1 MLNMLTEKHLLRLI
15 LGLFLLLGL
24 SYALLTPPFEASDE
38 LWHYPMIQ
46 HLGNGHP
53 LPVQVFD
60 PDQAGPWKQEA
71 SQPPLYYYL
80 GAALTF
86 WIDTSDMERVRWL
99 NPHVDNGVITA
110 DGNRNLAIHPDD
122 FSNWQGSLL
131 AVRIVRLFSV
141 LLGACTVYLTYLLGR
156 EVAPERP
163 EIALGAAAVNAFTPM
178 FLFISGAVNNDNL
191 AIPLASLGVLLLIRL
206 VNHPPQTTTGIIKQ
220 TLLFGVVTGLAI
232 LTKQGTFA
240 LLPLAL
246 GAFAIFHWTRWTAQ
260 ADFAFSWRGFGRL
273 LGNTAVQFLL
283 MLLPVLLI
291 AGWWY
296 WRNIQLYDDFLG
308 WNAFIAVLG
317 ERETAAPLAQLWQE
331 RAGFMMSYWGLFGG
345 VNVPLWGWVYT
356 VLNGLALLAVPG
368 FLLYLGQVMARWWGA
383 HGRGYATQPNPL
395 PAQAITLLFNFV
407 RDQFGLVVMLIF
419 SGGVVYGLIQ
429 WATTTWSSQ
438 GRLVF
443 TAISALSLLFVLG
456 LAGWMPTRWARP
468 TLGGVSGFLFTIAAL
483 APWLIIQPTYQ
494 PPPIT
499 QGGTCTVSICFNE
512 TEPPIF
518 SGHWRLLGYELYPSR
533 QPLQPGD
540 MVDVMLEWQIVNPS
554 DRDWTVFVH
563 LHDPVLGVPI
573 AQRDMY
579 LGQGLRPTSLLG
591 AGESGRNFYR
601 LTVPDTAVAPAEL
614 ALNIGLY
621 DFQNGERLL
630 LPDQQDNLTLT
641 TLPLA
646 SRPGETPNPVQIN
659 FEHKIELIGY
669 ELSPRRLPAGD
680 TAVLTLFWR
689 PLAPLDKDYTFFAQ
703 IVDPDTTRWASA
715 DVPQPTSGWSVGE
728 TYSLT
733 IPLELQAE
741 TPAGIYPL
749 RLGVYLYEND
759 QFQNLQRVTSDGRL
773 TDDFIN
779 LTLIRVTSDER

>member
-1 MLNMLTEKHLLRLI
+1 MLNEKTLLRLI
-15 LGLFLLLGL
+15 LGLFILLGV

-46 HLGNGHP
+46 HLGNGQP

-60 PDQAGPWKQEA
+60 PHQAGLWKQEA
-71 SQPPLYYYL
+71 SQPPLYYYM

-110 DGNRNLAIHPDD
+110 DGNRNLAIHPDH

-131 AVRIVRLFSV
+131 AIRLVRLFSV
-141 LLGACTVYLTYLLGR
+141 LLGACTVYLTYLIGR

-163 EIALGAAAVNAFTPM
+163 EIALGAATVNAFTPM

-206 VNHPPQTTTGIIKQ
+206 VNRPPQTTPAIIKQ

-240 LLPLAL
+240 LLPLAV
-246 GAFAIFHWTRWTAQ
+246 GAFAIFQWTRWTARSN
-260 ADFAFSWRGFGRL
+260 FAFSWRGFGRL

-296 WRNIQLYDDFLG
+296 WRNIQLYGDFLG

-331 RAGFMMSYWGLFGG
+331 RDGFMMSYWGLFGG

-368 FLLYLGQVMARWWGA
+368 FLLYLGQMVRRWWGA
-383 HGRGYATQPNPL
+383 HGRGYASQPNPL
-395 PAQAITLLFNFV
+395 PAKAITLLFNFV
-407 RDQFGLVVMLIF
+407 RDQFCLVVILIF
-419 SGGVVYGLIQ
+419 AGGVVYGLLQ

-483 APWLIIQPTYQ
+483 APWLIIQPAYQ

-499 QGGTCTVSICFNE
+499 QGGACTVAVCLDE
-512 TEPPIF
+512 AEPPIF
-518 SGHWRLLGYELYPSR
+518 SGHWRLLGYELAASR

-540 MVDVMLEWQIVNPS
+540 TVDVTLEWQIVNPS
-554 DRDWTVFVH
+554 DRDWSVFVH

-579 LGQGLRPTSLLG
+579 LGQGLRPTSLLS
-591 AGESGRNFYR
+591 AGDTGQNFYR

-614 ALNIGLY
+614 TLNIGLY
-621 DFQNGERLL
+621 DYQNGERLT
-630 LPDQQDNLTLT
+630 LPNQQDSLTLT

-646 SRPGETPNPVQIN
+646 SRPGDTPNPVQIN
-659 FEHKIELIGY
+659 FENKIELIGY
-669 ELSPRRLPAGD
+669 ELTPRRLPAGD
-680 TAVLTLFWR
+680 KAELTLFWR
-689 PLAPLDKDYTFFAQ
+689 PLAPLDKDYTIFAQ

-715 DVPQPTSGWSVGE
+715 DVPQPTSGWSLGE

-733 IPLELQAE
+733 IPLNLREDA
-741 TPAGIYPL
+741 PAAIYPL
-749 RLGVYLYEND
+749 RLGVYLYENE

-779 LTLIRVTSDER
+779 LTQVRVLSAE